1 MTDGDKKQL
10 NDHLVELQ
18 IVLVLR
24 IAGTNGVEE
33 NEEKVKDPL
42 NATRK
47 GFVWVLCFSAFQP

>member
-24 IAGTNGVEE
+24 IAGTMEWR
-33 NEEKVKDPL
+33 
-42 NATRK
+42 RK
-47 GFVWVLCFSAFQP
+47 SKTH